1 MIGDKVT
8 RRSFFVGFFSG
19 FEFPKH
25 QVASISRNLLDIL
38 AKISCFF
45 FVALAYMQQYAYMT
59 CSYYKKIIYHVSTPC
74 DQNPVCSILEII
86 LPSYMGIIM
95 SYSIIWI
102 PIDQPVF
109 HGMPQPCW
117 PPHCHTWCPV
127 FIRILPFLK
136 WVKLG
141 QVNWYQLMHP
151 NMEKQLGA
159 AKNLSSDIST
169 KISTI
174 YFGCRPVSRWLSAAL
189 SKSGEGFLLAN
200 CYLGGRWLIPFVSTW
215 SLLQFVHM
223 DLGCNVT

>member
-1 MIGDKVT
+1 MKKEQLDLENVDQNKARKPRIVSGNTNAACVMIGDKVT

-117 PPHCHTWCPV
+117 PPHCHT
-127 FIRILPFLK
+127 
-136 WVKLG
+136 
-141 QVNWYQLMHP
+141 
-151 NMEKQLGA
+151 
-159 AKNLSSDIST
+159 
-169 KISTI
+169 
-174 YFGCRPVSRWLSAAL
+174 
-189 SKSGEGFLLAN
+189 
-200 CYLGGRWLIPFVSTW
+200 
-215 SLLQFVHM
+215 
-223 DLGCNVT
+223 